1 MVFLP
6 NKNVIFVAGLG
17 GIGLDTSRE
26 IVKAG
31 PKVSEVTLNGMGTV
45 LEEGPKN
52 GPKRSQ
58 SILSGPNHSFCP
70 LEPGDPRPC

>member
-31 PKVSEVTLNGMGTV
+31 PKVSEVSLNGKQCLKKDQKTV
-45 LEEGPKN
+45 LSDPN
-52 GPKRSQ
+52 Q
-58 SILSGPNHSFCP
+58 SLLDLITRFVH
-70 LEPGDPRPC
+70 

>member
-31 PKVSEVTLNGMGTV
+31 PKVSS
-45 LEEGPKN
+45 GP
-52 GPKRSQ
+52 G
-58 SILSGPNHSFCP
+58 SILNPQSLHYLQSRF
-70 LEPGDPRPC
+70 

>member
-31 PKVSEVTLNGMGTV
+31 PKVSEVSLNGKQCLKKDQKTV
-45 LEEGPKN
+45 
-52 GPKRSQ
+52 
-58 SILSGPNHSFCP
+58 LSGPN
-70 LEPGDPRPC
+70 

>member
-31 PKVSEVTLNGMGTV
+31 PKVSAVSGNR
-45 LEEGPKN
+45 
-52 GPKRSQ
+52 KRRS
-58 SILSGPNHSFCP
+58 
-70 LEPGDPRPC
+70 